1 MTASVRPILVT
12 GATGRVGGIGRH
24 IATELLKTGLPVR
37 ALVHRLDD
45 RSEAL
50 QAMGIQ
56 IVVGDFADYAS
67 LLSALEDVEAAYF
80 SYPVG
85 SGLTEAAGL
94 FAAAG
99 RERGLQLV
107 VDLSLDAAFPES
119 PSPQGRAEWVAE
131 RIFEWAGYGGTH
143 LRVAAFFM
151 ENLLTLYGQQVRQHR
166 QIRNSFGDFA
176 PSWIAG
182 SDVGAMGAALLANP
196 ALITDRTTVVGAGQ
210 NASHATI
217 AAIIT
222 EATGHPVSYKEL
234 TPEEWRAELTAKAAA
249 GGRSDPTVAA
259 HQSAQSVALR
269 RHNTHRVTD
278 DIVRLTGRPPISLE
292 EFIAHN
298 RQTFMPESS
307 AAE

>member
-1 MTASVRPILVT
+1 MTTSAKPFLVT

-24 IATELLKTGLPVR
+24 VAAELVKRGLPVQ
-37 ALVHRLDD
+37 ALVRRLDE

-50 QAMGIQ
+50 QAIGVHL
-56 IVVGDFADYAS
+56 VVGDFADYGS
-67 LLSALEDVEAAYF
+67 LLAALEDVEAAYF

-85 SGLTEAAGL
+85 AGLTEAAGL

-99 RERGLQLV
+99 RERDLRLV

-119 PSPQGRAEWVAE
+119 PSPQGRAEWIAE
-131 RIFEWAGYGGTH
+131 RIFEWAGYAGTH

-151 ENLLTLYGQQVRQHR
+151 ENLLTLYGRLVREHG
-166 QIRNSFGDFA
+166 QIRNSFADFE

-182 SDVGAMGAALLANP
+182 SDVGAMVAALLAEP
-196 ALITDRTTVVGAGQ
+196 ELITERTTVVGGGQ
-210 NASHATI
+210 QASHATI
-217 AAIIT
+217 AEIIA
-222 EATGHPVSYKEL
+222 EATGHPVRYQAL
-234 TPEEWRAELTAKAAA
+234 TPEEWRDELIVTAAA
-249 GGRSDPTVAA
+249 AGRSDPTVAV

-278 DIVRLTGRPPISLE
+278 DVVRLTGHPPVSLD

-298 RQTFMPESS
+298 RQAFMPKSS
-307 AAE
+307 A

>member
-1 MTASVRPILVT
+1 MTASVRPTLVT
-12 GATGRVGGIGRH
+12 GATGRIGGTGRH
-24 IATELLKTGLPVR
+24 VAAELLNRGLPVR

-50 QAMGIQ
+50 QAMGIH

-67 LLSALEDVEAAYF
+67 LLAALEDVEAAYF

-85 SGLTEAAGL
+85 AGLTEAAGL

-99 RERGLQLV
+99 RERDLQRV

-151 ENLLTLYGQQVRQHR
+151 ENLLTLYGARVRQYG

-176 PSWIAG
+176 PSWIAA

-210 NASHATI
+210 QASHAAI
-217 AAIIT
+217 AEIIT
-222 EATGHPVSYKEL
+222 EATGHPVRYQAV
-234 TPEEWRAELTAKAAA
+234 TPEEWREELTAKAAA
-249 GGRSDPTVAA
+249 AGRSDPTVAA

-278 DIVRLTGRPPISLE
+278 DIARLTGRPPVSLE
-292 EFIAHN
+292 EFVAHN
-298 RQTFMPESS
+298 RQTFMPQSS

>member
-1 MTASVRPILVT
+1 MTTAVRPILVT
-12 GATGRVGGIGRH
+12 GATGRVGGVGGH
-24 IATELLKTGLPVR
+24 VAAELLKRGLPVR
-37 ALVHRLDD
+37 ALVRRLDE

-56 IVVGDFADYAS
+56 IVAGDFADYAS
-67 LLSALEDVEAAYF
+67 LLAALEDVEAAYF

-85 SGLTEAAGL
+85 AGLTEAAGL

-99 RERGLQLV
+99 RARDLQRV

-131 RIFEWAGYGGTH
+131 RIFEWAGYTGTH

-151 ENLLTLYGQQVRQHR
+151 ENLLTLYGRQIREHG

-176 PSWIAG
+176 PCWIAG
-182 SDVGAMGAALLANP
+182 SDVGAMAAALLANP
-196 ALITDRTTVVGAGQ
+196 ALITDRTTVVGAGRQ
-210 NASHATI
+210 ASHAAI
-217 AAIIT
+217 AQIIT
-222 EATGHPVSYKEL
+222 KATGHPVRYQAL
-234 TPEEWRAELTAKAAA
+234 TPEEWRDELTANAAA
-249 GGRSDPTVAA
+249 AGRSDPTVAA

-278 DIVRLTGRPPISLE
+278 DIVRLTGHSPISLE
-292 EFIAHN
+292 DFIASN
-298 RQTFMPESS
+298 CQTFMPKSP
-307 AAE
+307 AAQ